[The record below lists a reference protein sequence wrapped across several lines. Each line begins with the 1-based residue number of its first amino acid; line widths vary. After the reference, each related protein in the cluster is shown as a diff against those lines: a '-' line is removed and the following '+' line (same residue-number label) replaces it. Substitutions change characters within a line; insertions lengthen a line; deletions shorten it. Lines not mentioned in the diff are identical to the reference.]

1 MMKIFSRLALVA
13 ALLNL
18 IGCTTI
24 NAIHYTVQLDEPLS
38 EEDCAMPAPT
48 KIPEQIVGVALSG
61 GGSRASVFSAAVM
74 EALWEHGYID
84 LVTHVSGVSGG
95 SFAAAYFAANLPD
108 CGALHSTDE
117 QTGCWREFFSEFK
130 LAMRSHFFKSM
141 AGRQAGKFRF
151 ASNTRLAI
159 SLQETIDAQFLD
171 GMTFGDLAAKNAS
184 MVNDG
189 LFPPVLLINAASYDN
204 GRRVVFSNMCLSEDP
219 PVMANGSDRT
229 PLDDPALRGHSIA
242 PPNCDQP
249 APQDMPLS
257 LAVTTSAAFPGLVGP
272 ITIEVPATCDG
283 EGLEYWHLAD
293 GGMVDN
299 SGLDSI
305 EEVILRQLRAEPRV
319 LERALLFSVFNTLTE
334 NESDLREIKNFWPS
348 QHSGQGILAY
358 TGRSQGYHRLF
369 WEKFND
375 DLAADGIV
383 VETIEFAIM
392 AANLDHW
399 PASCSQAA
407 RSAKQDPE
415 EVRAEIAE
423 AVASIPTSYHV
434 SECNADLLELAA
446 RDVVSSTLDAA
457 TVERLKGM
465 GFVARKTGVVN

>member
-1 MMKIFSRLALVA
+1 MKTVRRLVVTA

-18 IGCTTI
+18 VGCATT
-24 NAIHYTVQLDEPLS
+24 NAIHYTVALDEPLS
-38 EEDCAMPAPT
+38 AEACAMPAPT
-48 KIPEQIVGVALSG
+48 QIPEQIVGVALSG

-95 SFAAAYFAANLPD
+95 SFAAAYFAANLPG
-108 CGALHSTDE
+108 CGALQSTDE
-117 QTGCWREFFSEFK
+117 QTVCWREFFSDFK
-130 LAMRSHFFKSM
+130 LAMRSHFLKSM
-141 AGRQAGKFRF
+141 VGRQATRLRF

-159 SLQETIDAQFLD
+159 SLQEIIDAQFLD

-184 MVNDG
+184 MVDDG
-189 LFPPVLLINAASYDN
+189 LFPPVLLINAMSYDN
-204 GRRVVFSNMCLSEDP
+204 GRRVVFSNMCLSEEP
-219 PVMANGSDRT
+219 PAASSGAERN
-229 PLDDPALRGHSIA
+229 PLDDPALRGHGIA
-242 PPNCDQP
+242 PSNCDQP
-249 APQDMPLS
+249 APRDMPLS

-283 EGLEYWHLAD
+283 QGLEYWHLAD

-334 NESDLREIKNFWPS
+334 DESDLRQIRNFWPS
-348 QHSGQGILAY
+348 QHSGQGVLAY

-369 WEKFND
+369 WERYKE

-383 VETIEFAIM
+383 IEEIEFAIM
-392 AANLDHW
+392 AADLDHW
-399 PASCSQAA
+399 PASCPQAA
-407 RSAKQDPE
+407 RAAKQDPE
-415 EVRAEIAE
+415 EVRAEIAA

-434 SECNADLLELAA
+434 SECDADLLELAA

-457 TVERLKGM
+457 TVGRLKEM
-465 GFVARKTGVVN
+465 GFVARKTKAAN